1 MPAPTVTV
9 TVPVIDPQQNPV
21 AGHVRF
27 WPANGPNLRTI
38 DGAVVTLKVETFPLV
53 DGTVDVPVP
62 ESDYYDPPTEWVLAT
77 PGPNGGLW
85 SGLMPHLPSGTN
97 LETLVSL
104 YGWGAV
110 EQPGRPPIQTVI
122 GMPGGLILGQTVF
135 PGFDN
140 TTDTVVTVFN
150 ADGSITE
157 SYTKSGLVV
166 TTVFNP
172 DGSITETYVGPLM
185 NHVKTT
191 SFAASGAITET
202 VT

>member
-97 LETLVSL
+97 LEALVSL

-110 EQPGRPPIQTVI
+110 EQPGRPPIQVVVGI
-122 GMPGGLILGQTVF
+122 PGGLIRSQVVF

-140 TTDTVVTVFN
+140 TTDTITTHFN
-150 ADGSITE
+150 DDGSIDAT
-157 SYTKSGLVV
+157 YLNSGLTSHTAFEPNGDIVA
-166 TTVFNP
+166 TFT
-172 DGSITETYVGPLM
+172 GPLV
-185 NHVKTT
+185 NHTMTT
-191 SFAASGAITET
+191 SFAPNGDITET
-202 VT
+202 VV